1 MNVIKIK
8 TLPSSLYKMKI
19 IVDERETALYGL
31 LTQQPRDDKKPQI
44 EKRVIPLGDI
54 LFTSDDESITYQ
66 IIERK
71 SVADLLASVKDGR
84 YAEQSYRLGNC
95 FSNRHNIVY
104 LIEGQVRD
112 HDKKLVFACMA
123 SLNYFKGFSI
133 TRTVSLVET
142 AQYIEITADKI
153 ARELGKGT
161 SPATTS
167 PATTSPAT
175 TSPATISPA
184 TTSPATT
191 SPAIIT
197 TDIIEDNTS
206 NIEVQNT
213 TASTFDY
220 CSVVKVA
227 KKANITRENIG
238 QLMLMQIPG
247 ISSTISGEI
256 MRPFATFAAF
266 IDHLRLEPA
275 YLETIVLESSGKKRK
290 LGSNVVAA
298 IRDYLL

>member
-1 MNVIKIK
+1 MS
-8 TLPSSLYKMKI
+8 SSLYKMKI
-19 IVDERETALYGL
+19 IVDEREAALYAL
-31 LTQQPRDDKKPQI
+31 LIQQPRDDKKPKI
-44 EKRVIPLGDI
+44 EKRVLPLGDI
-54 LFTSDDESITYQ
+54 LFTSDDESITHQ
-66 IIERK
+66 VIERK
-71 SVADLLASVKDGR
+71 SVADLLSSVKDGR

-95 FSNRHNIVY
+95 FPNRHNILY
-104 LIEGQVRD
+104 LIEGPVRD

-133 TRTVSLVET
+133 TRTVSLAET

-161 SPATTS
+161 SVISSATVSEATS
-167 PATTSPAT
+167 SVSSAPVTVSTAHTSTTVTLS
-175 TSPATISPA
+175 
-184 TTSPATT
+184 
-191 SPAIIT
+191 
-197 TDIIEDNTS
+197 DNAP
-206 NIEVQNT
+206 IVEVQQAT
-213 TASTFDY
+213 STFDY

-227 KKANITRENIG
+227 KKANITRDNIG

-266 IDHLRLEPA
+266 IDHLRTDPA
-275 YLETIVLESSGKKRK
+275 YLDTIVLESSGKKRK
-290 LGSNVVAA
+290 LGSNIIAA

>member
-1 MNVIKIK
+1 MC
-8 TLPSSLYKMKI
+8 SSLYKMKI
-19 IVDERETALYGL
+19 IVDERESALYTL

-84 YAEQSYRLGNC
+84 YAEQSYRLANC
-95 FSNRHNIVY
+95 FPNRHNIVY

-133 TRTVSLVET
+133 TRTVSLAET

-153 ARELGKGT
+153 ARELGKGA

-167 PATTSPAT
+167 PATTSPASSPT
-175 TSPATISPA
+175 VASPTVTSSVTV
-184 TTSPATT
+184 TS
-191 SPAIIT
+191 
-197 TDIIEDNTS
+197 DICQDNTS
-206 NIEVQNT
+206 NIEVQN

-266 IDHLRLEPA
+266 IDHLRSEPA

-290 LGSNVVAA
+290 LGSNVIAA
-298 IRDYLL
+298 IKAYLL

>member
-1 MNVIKIK
+1 
-8 TLPSSLYKMKI
+8 MKI
-19 IVDERETALYGL
+19 IVDERESALYTL
-31 LTQQPRDDKKPQI
+31 LTQQPHDDKKPQI

-84 YAEQSYRLGNC
+84 YAEQSYRLANC
-95 FSNRHNIVY
+95 FPNRHNIVY

-133 TRTVSLVET
+133 TRTVSLAET

-153 ARELGKGT
+153 SRELGKG
-161 SPATTS
+161 SSQASSQASSAATPS
-167 PATTSPAT
+167 A
-175 TSPATISPA
+175 
-184 TTSPATT
+184 
-191 SPAIIT
+191 
-197 TDIIEDNTS
+197 
-206 NIEVQNT
+206 
-213 TASTFDY
+213 ASTTTIPTEVAGPTNAETQDY

-266 IDHLRLEPA
+266 IDHLRSEPA

-290 LGSNVVAA
+290 LGSNVIAA
-298 IRDYLL
+298 IKAYLL

>member
-1 MNVIKIK
+1 
-8 TLPSSLYKMKI
+8 LSLYQHKDNAILSLQMKI
-19 IVDERETALYGL
+19 IVDEREAALYAL
-31 LTQQPRDDKKPQI
+31 LIQQPCDNKKPKI
-44 EKRVIPLGDI
+44 EKRVLPLGDI
-54 LFTSDDESITYQ
+54 LFTSDDESITHQ
-66 IIERK
+66 VIERK

-95 FSNRHNIVY
+95 FPNRHNILY
-104 LIEGQVRD
+104 LIEGPVRD

-133 TRTVSLVET
+133 TRTVSLAET

-153 ARELGKGT
+153 ARELEKGT
-161 SPATTS
+161 GISGTGVISTAT
-167 PATTSPAT
+167 
-175 TSPATISPA
+175 ATISTAPA
-184 TTSPATT
+184 TATVSST
-191 SPAIIT
+191 DVSTDT
-197 TDIIEDNTS
+197 TIVTPSDNVP
-206 NIEVQNT
+206 IVEVQQAT
-213 TASTFDY
+213 STFDY

-227 KKANITRENIG
+227 KKANITRDNIG

-266 IDHLRLEPA
+266 IDHLRAEPA
-275 YLETIVLESSGKKRK
+275 YLDTIVLESSGKKRK
-290 LGSNVVAA
+290 LGSNIIAA

>member
-1 MNVIKIK
+1 MFECTRYTSIK
-8 TLPSSLYKMKI
+8 TISSSLYKMKI

-31 LTQQPRDDKKPQI
+31 LIQQPRDDKKPQI

-71 SVADLLASVKDGR
+71 SIADLLASVKDGR

-95 FSNRHNIVY
+95 FPNRHNIVY

-133 TRTVSLVET
+133 TRTVSLAET

-153 ARELGKGT
+153 ARELGKG
-161 SPATTS
+161 SSQASSQALSLATPS
-167 PATTSPAT
+167 LATPNPST
-175 TSPATISPA
+175 TTIP
-184 TTSPATT
+184 T
-191 SPAIIT
+191 
-197 TDIIEDNTS
+197 
-206 NIEVQNT
+206 EVTGPTNAETQ
-213 TASTFDY
+213 DY

-266 IDHLRLEPA
+266 IDHLRSEPA

-290 LGSNVVAA
+290 LGSNVIAA
-298 IRDYLL
+298 IKAYLL

>member
-1 MNVIKIK
+1 M
-8 TLPSSLYKMKI
+8 PSSLYKMKI

-31 LTQQPRDDKKPQI
+31 LIQQPRDDKKPQI

-71 SVADLLASVKDGR
+71 SIADLLASVKDGR

-95 FSNRHNIVY
+95 FPNRHNIVY

-133 TRTVSLVET
+133 TRTVSLAET

-153 ARELGKGT
+153 ARELSKGT
-161 SPATTS
+161 SQAATTS
-167 PATTSPAT
+167 AT

-184 TTSPATT
+184 TTSSATT
-191 SPAIIT
+191 SSATTSSATISPSIT
-197 TDIIEDNTS
+197 IPT
-206 NIEVQNT
+206 EVVGPTNAETQ
-213 TASTFDY
+213 DY

-266 IDHLRLEPA
+266 IDYLRSEPT
-275 YLETIVLESSGKKRK
+275 YLDTIVLESSGKKRK

>member
-1 MNVIKIK
+1 M
-8 TLPSSLYKMKI
+8 PSSLYKMKI
-19 IVDERETALYGL
+19 IVDEREAALYGL
-31 LTQQPRDDKKPQI
+31 LTKDTPKQTI

-54 LFTSDDESITYQ
+54 LFTNDDESITYQ

-71 SVADLLASVKDGR
+71 SVSDLLASVKDGR

-95 FSNRHNIVY
+95 FPNRHNIVY
-104 LIEGQVRD
+104 LIEGPVRD

-123 SLNYFKGFSI
+123 SLNYFKGFSV
-133 TRTVSLVET
+133 TRTVSLAET

-153 ARELGKGT
+153 SRELAKGT
-161 SPATTS
+161 VVSTSVSIINTPLNVEATNVVETPAPNPEPAATT
-167 PATTSPAT
+167 
-175 TSPATISPA
+175 
-184 TTSPATT
+184 
-191 SPAIIT
+191 
-197 TDIIEDNTS
+197 
-206 NIEVQNT
+206 Q
-213 TASTFDY
+213 DY

-266 IDHLRLEPA
+266 LDHLRAEPT
-275 YLETIVLESSGKKRK
+275 YLDNIVLESSGKKRK
-290 LGSNVVAA
+290 LGSNIIAG

>member
-1 MNVIKIK
+1 M
-8 TLPSSLYKMKI
+8 PSSLYKMKI

-31 LTQQPRDDKKPQI
+31 LTQQPSDDKKPQI

-71 SVADLLASVKDGR
+71 SIADLLASVKDGR

-95 FSNRHNIVY
+95 FPNRHNIVY

-133 TRTVSLVET
+133 TRTVSLAET

-153 ARELGKGT
+153 ARELSKG
-161 SPATTS
+161 
-167 PATTSPAT
+167 

-184 TTSPATT
+184 TISPATI
-191 SPAIIT
+191 SPSIT
-197 TDIIEDNTS
+197 IP
-206 NIEVQNT
+206 IEVVGPTNAETQ
-213 TASTFDY
+213 DY

-266 IDHLRLEPA
+266 IDHLRSEPT
-275 YLETIVLESSGKKRK
+275 YLDTIVLESSGKKRK

>member
-1 MNVIKIK
+1 MLIHCLCTSIK
-8 TLPSSLYKMKI
+8 TMPSSLYKMKI
-19 IVDERETALYGL
+19 IVDEREAALYGL
-31 LTQQPRDDKKPQI
+31 LTKDTAKQTI

-54 LFTSDDESITYQ
+54 LFTNDDESITYQ

-71 SVADLLASVKDGR
+71 SVSDLLASVKDGR

-95 FSNRHNIVY
+95 FPNRHNIVY
-104 LIEGQVRD
+104 LIEGPVRD
-112 HDKKLVFACMA
+112 HDKKMVFACMA
-123 SLNYFKGFSI
+123 SLNYFKGFSV
-133 TRTVSLVET
+133 TRTMSLAET

-153 ARELGKGT
+153 ARELAKGT
-161 SPATTS
+161 VIATTS
-167 PATTSPAT
+167 VPTDNTVTTETPSNVEVQAATT
-175 TSPATISPA
+175 
-184 TTSPATT
+184 
-191 SPAIIT
+191 
-197 TDIIEDNTS
+197 
-206 NIEVQNT
+206 Q
-213 TASTFDY
+213 DY

-266 IDHLRLEPA
+266 LDHLRAEPA
-275 YLETIVLESSGKKRK
+275 YLDNIVLESSGKKRK
-290 LGSNVVAA
+290 LGSNIIAG

>member
-1 MNVIKIK
+1 
-8 TLPSSLYKMKI
+8 MKI
-19 IVDERETALYGL
+19 IVDEREAALYTI
-31 LTQQPRDDKKPQI
+31 LTQQPARMTI

-71 SVADLLASVKDGR
+71 SIADLLASVKDGR
-84 YAEQSYRLGNC
+84 YAEQSYRLANC
-95 FSNRHNIVY
+95 FPNRHNIVY

-133 TRTVSLVET
+133 TRTVSLAET

-153 ARELGKGT
+153 ARELGKGA
-161 SPATTS
+161 SPASSSTVPSPTVPSPTVPSPTVPSPTVPS
-167 PATTSPAT
+167 PASSSTVANSVT
-175 TSPATISPA
+175 
-184 TTSPATT
+184 
-191 SPAIIT
+191 IT
-197 TDIIEDNTS
+197 TDICQDNTS
-206 NIEVQNT
+206 NVDAQN

-266 IDHLRLEPA
+266 IDHLRSEPA

-290 LGSNVVAA
+290 LGSNVIAA
-298 IRDYLL
+298 IKAYLL

>member
-1 MNVIKIK
+1 M
-8 TLPSSLYKMKI
+8 PSSLYKMKI
-19 IVDERETALYGL
+19 IVDERESALYGL
-31 LTQQPRDDKKPQI
+31 LTKDTPKQTI

-54 LFTSDDESITYQ
+54 LFTNDDESITYQ

-71 SVADLLASVKDGR
+71 SVSDLLASVKDGR

-95 FSNRHNIVY
+95 FPNRHNIVY
-104 LIEGQVRD
+104 LIEGPVRD

-123 SLNYFKGFSI
+123 SLNYFKGFSV
-133 TRTVSLVET
+133 TRTMSLAET

-153 ARELGKGT
+153 ARELAKGT
-161 SPATTS
+161 VVSVTSASLNVEATYVNVVNTVETPAPNTEPVQTATT
-167 PATTSPAT
+167 
-175 TSPATISPA
+175 
-184 TTSPATT
+184 
-191 SPAIIT
+191 
-197 TDIIEDNTS
+197 
-206 NIEVQNT
+206 Q
-213 TASTFDY
+213 DY

-266 IDHLRLEPA
+266 LDHLRAEPA
-275 YLETIVLESSGKKRK
+275 YLDNIVLESSGKKRK
-290 LGSNVVAA
+290 LGSNIIAG

>member
-1 MNVIKIK
+1 MS
-8 TLPSSLYKMKI
+8 SSLYKMKI
-19 IVDERETALYGL
+19 IVDEREAALYGL
-31 LTQQPRDDKKPQI
+31 LTKDTPKQTI

-54 LFTSDDESITYQ
+54 LFTNDDESITYQ

-71 SVADLLASVKDGR
+71 SVSDLLASVKDGR

-95 FSNRHNIVY
+95 FPNRHNIVY
-104 LIEGQVRD
+104 LIEGPVRD
-112 HDKKLVFACMA
+112 HDKKMVFACMA
-123 SLNYFKGFSI
+123 SLNYFKGFSV
-133 TRTVSLVET
+133 TRTVSLAET

-153 ARELGKGT
+153 ARELLKGT
-161 SPATTS
+161 VVSVN
-167 PATTSPAT
+167 
-175 TSPATISPA
+175 
-184 TTSPATT
+184 
-191 SPAIIT
+191 IT
-197 TDIIEDNTS
+197 TDNTVTSITENPS
-206 NIEVQNT
+206 NVET
-213 TASTFDY
+213 TQDY

-266 IDHLRLEPA
+266 LDHLRAEPA
-275 YLETIVLESSGKKRK
+275 YLDNIVLESSGKKRK
-290 LGSNVVAA
+290 LGSNIIAG

>member
-1 MNVIKIK
+1 M
-8 TLPSSLYKMKI
+8 PSSLYKMKI
-19 IVDERETALYGL
+19 IVDERESALYGL
-31 LTQQPRDDKKPQI
+31 LTKDTAKQTI

-54 LFTSDDESITYQ
+54 LFTNDDESITYQ

-71 SVADLLASVKDGR
+71 SVSDLLASVKDGR

-95 FSNRHNIVY
+95 FPNRHNIVY
-104 LIEGQVRD
+104 LIEGPVRD

-123 SLNYFKGFSI
+123 SLNYFKGFSV
-133 TRTVSLVET
+133 TRTVSLAET

-153 ARELGKGT
+153 ARELAKGT
-161 SPATTS
+161 TVSVTNAPVNVGNGNANTANSDTANVPTVIGS
-167 PATTSPAT
+167 
-175 TSPATISPA
+175 
-184 TTSPATT
+184 
-191 SPAIIT
+191 
-197 TDIIEDNTS
+197 TS
-206 NIEVQNT
+206 NIEIQEPVAT
-213 TASTFDY
+213 IHDY

-227 KKANITRENIG
+227 KKANITRDNIG

-266 IDHLRLEPA
+266 LDHLRAEPA
-275 YLETIVLESSGKKRK
+275 YLDNIVLESSGKKRK
-290 LGSNVVAA
+290 LGSNIIAA

>member
-1 MNVIKIK
+1 MC
-8 TLPSSLYKMKI
+8 SSLYKMKI
-19 IVDERETALYGL
+19 IVDERESALYTL

-84 YAEQSYRLGNC
+84 YAEQSYRLANC
-95 FSNRHNIVY
+95 FPNRHNIVY

-133 TRTVSLVET
+133 TRTVSLAET

-161 SPATTS
+161 SPALSPALS
-167 PATTSPAT
+167 PATPSPASSPT
-175 TSPATISPA
+175 VESPTVTSSVTV
-184 TTSPATT
+184 TS
-191 SPAIIT
+191 
-197 TDIIEDNTS
+197 DICQDNTS
-206 NIEVQNT
+206 NIEVQN

-266 IDHLRLEPA
+266 IDHLRSEPA

-290 LGSNVVAA
+290 LGSNVIAA
-298 IRDYLL
+298 IKAYLL

>member
-1 MNVIKIK
+1 M
-8 TLPSSLYKMKI
+8 PFSLYKMKI
-19 IVDERETALYGL
+19 IVDEREAALYGL
-31 LTQQPRDDKKPQI
+31 LTKDTPKQTI

-54 LFTSDDESITYQ
+54 LFTNDDESITYQ

-71 SVADLLASVKDGR
+71 SVSDLLASVKDGR

-95 FSNRHNIVY
+95 FPNRHNIVY
-104 LIEGQVRD
+104 LIEGPVRD

-123 SLNYFKGFSI
+123 SLNYFKGFSV
-133 TRTVSLVET
+133 TRTMSLAET
-142 AQYIEITADKI
+142 AQYIEITADKK
-153 ARELGKGT
+153 ARELGKGS

-167 PATTSPAT
+167 PATPTNADITS
-175 TSPATISPA
+175 
-184 TTSPATT
+184 
-191 SPAIIT
+191 IT
-197 TDIIEDNTS
+197 TIHETPIEIAGPTNV
-206 NIEVQNT
+206 EAV
-213 TASTFDY
+213 DY
-220 CSVVKVA
+220 CSVVKVS

-266 IDHLRLEPA
+266 IDHLRSEPT
-275 YLETIVLESSGKKRK
+275 YLDTIVLESSGKKRK

>member
-1 MNVIKIK
+1 
-8 TLPSSLYKMKI
+8 MKI
-19 IVDERETALYGL
+19 IVDEREASLYAL
-31 LTQQPRDDKKPQI
+31 LTQQPHNDKKPKI
-44 EKRVIPLGDI
+44 EKRVLPLGDI
-54 LFTSDDESITYQ
+54 LFTSDDESITHQ
-66 IIERK
+66 VIERK

-95 FSNRHNIVY
+95 FPNRHNILY
-104 LIEGQVRD
+104 LIEGSVRD

-133 TRTVSLVET
+133 TRTVSLAET

-153 ARELGKGT
+153 ARELEKGT
-161 SPATTS
+161 SVSAAPLPASATVSADTTVTPS
-167 PATTSPAT
+167 
-175 TSPATISPA
+175 
-184 TTSPATT
+184 
-191 SPAIIT
+191 
-197 TDIIEDNTS
+197 DNVP
-206 NIEVQNT
+206 NVEVQQAT
-213 TASTFDY
+213 STFDY

-227 KKANITRENIG
+227 KKANITRDNIG

-266 IDHLRLEPA
+266 IDHLRAEPA
-275 YLETIVLESSGKKRK
+275 YLDTIVLESSGKKRK
-290 LGSNVVAA
+290 LGSNIIAA

>member
-1 MNVIKIK
+1 M
-8 TLPSSLYKMKI
+8 PFSLYKMKI

-31 LTQQPRDDKKPQI
+31 LTQQPHDNKKPQI

-71 SVADLLASVKDGR
+71 SIADLLASVKDGR
-84 YAEQSYRLGNC
+84 YAEQSYRLANC
-95 FSNRHNIVY
+95 FPNRHNIVY

-133 TRTVSLVET
+133 TRTVSLAET

-153 ARELGKGT
+153 ARELSKGSSPASSPAIPSPAS
-161 SPATTS
+161 SPATPTNADITS
-167 PATTSPAT
+167 
-175 TSPATISPA
+175 
-184 TTSPATT
+184 
-191 SPAIIT
+191 IT
-197 TDIIEDNTS
+197 TTHDTPSDVVTNVEA
-206 NIEVQNT
+206 Q
-213 TASTFDY
+213 DY

-266 IDHLRLEPA
+266 IDHLRSEPA

-298 IRDYLL
+298 IKAYLL

>member
-1 MNVIKIK
+1 MI
-8 TLPSSLYKMKI
+8 YKMKI
-19 IVDERETALYGL
+19 IVDEREASLFEL
-31 LTQQPRDDKKPQI
+31 LTKEPINDKKPKI

-84 YAEQSYRLGNC
+84 YAEQSYRLSNC
-95 FSNRHNIVY
+95 FPNKHNILY

-112 HDKKLVFACMA
+112 YDKKLVFACMA

-153 ARELGKGT
+153 AREIAKGASIVPNTIPVVNPESGQELSSQELSSQELSINPLG
-161 SPATTS
+161 
-167 PATTSPAT
+167 
-175 TSPATISPA
+175 
-184 TTSPATT
+184 
-191 SPAIIT
+191 
-197 TDIIEDNTS
+197 
-206 NIEVQNT
+206 
-213 TASTFDY
+213 TASGTPLDATDY

-227 KKANITRENIG
+227 KKANITRDNIG

-247 ISSTISGEI
+247 ISSTISCEI
-256 MRPFATFAAF
+256 MKPFTSFSAF
-266 IDHLRLEPA
+266 IDHLRNEPT
-275 YLETIVLESSGKKRK
+275 YLDNIMLETNGKKRK
-290 LGSNVVAA
+290 LGSNVIAA
-298 IRDYLL
+298 IRGYLL

>member
-1 MNVIKIK
+1 M
-8 TLPSSLYKMKI
+8 PSSLYKMKI

-31 LTQQPRDDKKPQI
+31 LIQQPRDDKKPQI

-84 YAEQSYRLGNC
+84 YAEQSYRLSNC
-95 FSNRHNIVY
+95 FPNRHNIVY

-112 HDKKLVFACMA
+112 HDKKLVFSCMA

-133 TRTVSLVET
+133 TRTVSLAET

-153 ARELGKGT
+153 ARELSKGT
-161 SPATTS
+161 SPATPSAASS
-167 PATTSPAT
+167 PAS
-175 TSPATISPA
+175 
-184 TTSPATT
+184 
-191 SPAIIT
+191 SPAITIPT
-197 TDIIEDNTS
+197 
-206 NIEVQNT
+206 EVVGPTNVEAQ
-213 TASTFDY
+213 DY

-266 IDHLRLEPA
+266 IDHLRSEPA
-275 YLETIVLESSGKKRK
+275 YLDTIVLESSGKKRK

>member
-1 MNVIKIK
+1 MS
-8 TLPSSLYKMKI
+8 SSLYKMKI

-31 LTQQPRDDKKPQI
+31 LIQQPRDDKKTQI

-54 LFTSDDESITYQ
+54 IFTSDDESITYQ

-95 FSNRHNIVY
+95 FPNRHNIVY

-112 HDKKLVFACMA
+112 HDKKLVFSCMA

-133 TRTVSLVET
+133 TRTVSLAET

-153 ARELGKGT
+153 ARELSKGT
-161 SPATTS
+161 SQTPS
-167 PATTSPAT
+167 PATPSA
-175 TSPATISPA
+175 ATISPS
-184 TTSPATT
+184 T
-191 SPAIIT
+191 IT
-197 TDIIEDNTS
+197 IPT
-206 NIEVQNT
+206 EVAGPTNVE
-213 TASTFDY
+213 AVDY

-266 IDHLRLEPA
+266 IDHLRSEST
-275 YLETIVLESSGKKRK
+275 YLDTIVLETSGKKRK

-298 IRDYLL
+298 IKAYLL

>member
-1 MNVIKIK
+1 
-8 TLPSSLYKMKI
+8 MKI
-19 IVDERETALYGL
+19 IVDEREAALYGL
-31 LTQQPRDDKKPQI
+31 LIQQPRDDKKPQI

-71 SVADLLASVKDGR
+71 SIADLLASVKDGR

-95 FSNRHNIVY
+95 FPNRHNIVY

-133 TRTVSLVET
+133 TRTVSLAET

-153 ARELGKGT
+153 ARELSKGT
-161 SPATTS
+161 SAATSSATISSATIS
-167 PATTSPAT
+167 PATISSAT
-175 TSPATISPA
+175 ISPATISPS
-184 TTSPATT
+184 TTTT
-191 SPAIIT
+191 IPT
-197 TDIIEDNTS
+197 
-206 NIEVQNT
+206 EVAGPTNVE
-213 TASTFDY
+213 AVDY

-266 IDHLRLEPA
+266 IDHLRSEPT
-275 YLETIVLESSGKKRK
+275 YLDTIVLESSGKKRK

>member
-1 MNVIKIK
+1 
-8 TLPSSLYKMKI
+8 MKI

-31 LTQQPRDDKKPQI
+31 LIQQPRDDKKPQI

-95 FSNRHNIVY
+95 FPNRHNIVY

-112 HDKKLVFACMA
+112 HDKKLVFSCMA

-133 TRTVSLVET
+133 TRTVSLAET

-153 ARELGKGT
+153 ARELGKGS

-167 PATTSPAT
+167 PATPTNADITS
-175 TSPATISPA
+175 
-184 TTSPATT
+184 
-191 SPAIIT
+191 IT
-197 TDIIEDNTS
+197 TIHETPIEIAGPTNV
-206 NIEVQNT
+206 EAV
-213 TASTFDY
+213 DY
-220 CSVVKVA
+220 CSVVKVS

-266 IDHLRLEPA
+266 IDHLRSEPT
-275 YLETIVLESSGKKRK
+275 YLDTIVLESSGKKRK

-298 IRDYLL
+298 IKAYLL

>member
-1 MNVIKIK
+1 
-8 TLPSSLYKMKI
+8 LSLYQHKDNINLSLQMKI
-19 IVDERETALYGL
+19 IVDEREASLYALL
-31 LTQQPRDDKKPQI
+31 IQQPRDDKKPKI
-44 EKRVIPLGDI
+44 EKRVLPLGDI

-66 IIERK
+66 VIERK
-71 SVADLLASVKDGR
+71 SVADLLSSVKDGR

-95 FSNRHNIVY
+95 FPNRHNILY
-104 LIEGQVRD
+104 LIEGPVRD

-133 TRTVSLVET
+133 TRTVSLAET

-153 ARELGKGT
+153 ARELEKGT
-161 SPATTS
+161 SVSAAPS
-167 PATTSPAT
+167 PASATVSSDTTTVTPS
-175 TSPATISPA
+175 
-184 TTSPATT
+184 
-191 SPAIIT
+191 
-197 TDIIEDNTS
+197 DNAP
-206 NIEVQNT
+206 NVEVQQAT
-213 TASTFDY
+213 STFDY

-227 KKANITRENIG
+227 KKANITRDNIG

-266 IDHLRLEPA
+266 IDHLRTEPA
-275 YLETIVLESSGKKRK
+275 YLDTIVLESSGKKRK
-290 LGSNVVAA
+290 LGSNIIAA

>member
-1 MNVIKIK
+1 MRSNRNMNKYRKTCLNVIKIK

-167 PATTSPAT
+167 PATTSPA
-175 TSPATISPA
+175 
-184 TTSPATT
+184 
-191 SPAIIT
+191 IIT